1 MKQIGE
7 RQRRKTTPA
16 ATRAPGRVACMTAL
30 LLTLSDG
37 VASARQS
44 SPQEV
49 VPGVWN
55 YDVVLPDFDSAG
67 GVDNNGQNGARDI
80 SNGGLVVGRVNLGSG
95 AGVQRAFVYALP
107 GFATSGQFGVLPNA
121 VLLLPNPNDGNGV
134 PFASA
139 QALDINETGVV
150 VGVAGGTFTL
160 APVGE
165 SAWGSRA
172 VLWRLG
178 AGAGGATTWQ
188 RFDPPNAAPHGT
200 WPQGEIGETT
210 FLAISSEHP
219 IRAIGW
225 AAAAYNCFG
234 PCTAPGAAGKFVA
247 FVVDVSSTGAIQYRT
262 EPSARPG
269 LPTCPRKARV
279 IGISREGQFMV
290 GSRNTLIGCMHDP
303 VTPLA
308 ECTPTL
314 WTPGTNL
321 NDINVSSS
329 HGNLGDAVQLSAWTW
344 DAAECNAVSK
354 RNDGKG
360 LGVGFALQGAG
371 TSVPHAWLIPA
382 PGTTGPTTPLALPS
396 LPDGATVLDVEIAK
410 WLTPTTSEA
419 RRIAVGVAGADLPLS
434 QDQSGAI
441 WFWNASGWNSGS
453 WSVRDVNTAA
463 VLSPLWAARGIKILR
478 LRGVNEWGD
487 AVGEAFVNGVRRPVI
502 LRASRLLGDLDWNGC
517 VGASDLAILLSAWCP
532 SAPCN
537 TATPAAD
544 FNRDGLVGAQDLAT
558 MLSQWSCTQA
568 ALESPVPAS
577 VAQNSRESVDFAAN
591 FVGLSDIP
599 GYRAWA
605 ATAPEPLR
613 ALVDSVMWSVAKG
626 GQ

>member
-55 YDVVLPDFDSAG
+55 YDVVLPDFDPAG
-67 GVDNNGQNGARDI
+67 VVVNYFQNGARDI

-107 GFATSGQFGVLPNA
+107 GFATSGQFGVLPNT
-121 VLLLPNPNDGNGV
+121 VLLLPNPNDGTGL

-150 VGVAGGTFTL
+150 VGVAGALPTL
-160 APVGE
+160 APVGT
-165 SAWGSRA
+165 SAWGPRA

-200 WPQGEIGETT
+200 WPQGGDGSTA

-219 IRAIGW
+219 IRAVGF
-225 AAAAYNCFG
+225 AGSVYGCFG
-234 PCTAPGAAGKFVA
+234 SGGCGFGSGRPVA

-269 LPTCPRKARV
+269 LSTCPRKARV

-290 GSRNTLIGCMHDP
+290 GSRNTYIGCAHDP

-314 WTPGTNL
+314 WIPGTNP

-329 HGNLGDAVQLSAWTW
+329 HGNLGDAVVLSPNSW
-344 DAAECNAVSK
+344 DAAECSAVSK

-360 LGVGFALQGAG
+360 LGVGFALQGTG

-410 WLTPTTSEA
+410 WLTPATEA
-419 RRIAVGVAGADLPLS
+419 KRIAVGVAGADLPLS

-487 AVGEAFVNGVRRPVI
+487 AVGYAIVNGVRRPVI

-532 SAPCN
+532 SAPCD